1 MEDYL
6 DPGTTVT
13 RQSTRRSE
21 VERPCLSEDTLY
33 QTSAKSPYLTT
44 VDSVAA
50 SESQE
55 SKRESR
61 FLGGVSEARFWAIFS
76 SILLVYF
83 VSDQGRIGS
92 AAADAYYRSLVLIA
106 H

>member
-1 MEDYL
+1 M
-6 DPGTTVT
+6 
-13 RQSTRRSE
+13 
-21 VERPCLSEDTLY
+21 
-33 QTSAKSPYLTT
+33 TT
-44 VDSVAA
+44 VDSVTA

-55 SKRESR
+55 PKRESR

-83 VSDQGRIGS
+83 VSDQGHIGS
-92 AAADAYYRSLVLIA
+92 ASADTYDRSLVSIA

>member
-1 MEDYL
+1 MHRPSIRRSSRANMEDYL
-6 DPGTTVT
+6 DSSTTLT

-21 VERPCLSEDTLY
+21 AERPCLSEGTLY
-33 QTSAKSPYLTT
+33 QRSAKSPFLMT

-55 SKRESR
+55 PKRESR

-83 VSDQGRIGS
+83 VSEKGHI
-92 AAADAYYRSLVLIA
+92 
-106 H
+106 